1 MKAIIFIFKVLQL
14 LLVFTFGYLMMAVV
28 VGVIGT
34 EYQIY
39 YSLVTNPTYAVFGI
53 MMGLMILVAFILSLP
68 SKKDK
73 QAKQN

>member
-53 MMGLMILVAFILSLP
+53 MMGLMIVVAFILSLP

>member
-14 LLVFTFGYLMMAVV
+14 LLVFTFGYLMMAVI

>member
-1 MKAIIFIFKVLQL
+1 MKAILFIFRVLQL
-14 LLVFTFGYLMMAVV
+14 LIVFTFGYLMIAVM
-28 VGVIGT
+28 VGAIGT
-34 EYQIY
+34 DYQIY

-53 MMGLMILVAFILSLP
+53 MMGLMMVVAFVLSLP

>member
-1 MKAIIFIFKVLQL
+1 MKAILFIFRVSQL
-14 LLVFTFGYLMMAVV
+14 LLVFTFGYLMIAIM
-28 VGVIGT
+28 VGAIGT
-34 EYQIY
+34 DYQIY

>member
-1 MKAIIFIFKVLQL
+1 MKAILFIFRVLQL
-14 LLVFTFGYLMMAVV
+14 LIVFTFGYLMIAIM
-28 VGVIGT
+28 VGAIGT
-34 EYQIY
+34 DYQIY

>member
-1 MKAIIFIFKVLQL
+1 MKAILFIFKVLQL
-14 LLVFTFGYLMMAVV
+14 LIVFTFGYLMIAVM
-28 VGVIGT
+28 VGAIGT
-34 EYQIY
+34 DYQIY

-53 MMGLMILVAFILSLP
+53 MMGLMIVVAFILSLP

>member
-1 MKAIIFIFKVLQL
+1 MKAILFIFKVLQL
-14 LLVFTFGYLMMAVV
+14 LIVFTFGYLMIAVM

-34 EYQIY
+34 DYQIY

-53 MMGLMILVAFILSLP
+53 MMGLMIVVAFILSLP

>member
-1 MKAIIFIFKVLQL
+1 MI
-14 LLVFTFGYLMMAVV
+14 AVM
-28 VGVIGT
+28 VGAIGT
-34 EYQIY
+34 DYQIY

-53 MMGLMILVAFILSLP
+53 MMGLMMVVAFVLSLP